1 MELTIDKQQFLRGL
15 VRTHGV
21 ADRKSSMHILSNVL
35 LNAEGTDRLRLSATD
50 LYLGVTAIVPG
61 TIKKG
66 GTIAVSARTL
76 FDIVKNLPDGE
87 VRWKLSDTHAVE
99 LSCGKVRYRIPAMPG
114 EDFPPLPN
122 PGDAD
127 FAHLEASVVGDLI
140 SLTQYSMSHDDTR
153 PHLAGT
159 LFEGDGKVV
168 RMVTTDGHRLSK
180 AEHKV
185 TDKAS
190 MMNFSMLIPHKGIS
204 ELKRLLDDVKASK
217 GKGEESTTI
226 GIATAGGN
234 AFFIRN
240 DLCLSVKLAD
250 ENFPPYSKV
259 IPSKQS
265 RTVVAAR
272 GTLVEALRRISL
284 VANDKSGGVQLLL
297 EPGTLRIQSQNP
309 EVGEGSEEVD
319 VDYAGDE
326 LRIGFNARYLL
337 DALSALPDDEVAI
350 ELSGERDPGV
360 IKPVGD
366 GSKYIGVIMP
376 MRI

>member
-1 MELTIDKQQFLRGL
+1 MELSIEKQQFLRGL
-15 VRTHGV
+15 ARTHGV

-35 LNAEGTDRLRLSATD
+35 LTAEGPDRLRLSATD
-50 LYLGVTAIVPG
+50 LYLGVTAAIPAS
-61 TIKKG
+61 IDKG
-66 GTIAVSARTL
+66 GSIAVSARTL
-76 FDIVKNLPDGE
+76 FDIAKNLPDGE
-87 VRWKLSDTHAVE
+87 VHWKLSDSHAVE
-99 LSCGKVRYRIPAMPG
+99 LTCGKVRYRIPAMPG

-127 FAHLEASVVGDLI
+127 FAHLDAGVLSELI

-180 AEHKV
+180 AEHKISG
-185 TDKAS
+185 KGAI
-190 MMNFSMLIPHKGIS
+190 MNFSMLVPHKGIS
-204 ELKRLLDDVKASK
+204 ELKRLLDDVKAAKSR
-217 GKGEESTTI
+217 GEEPVTI
-226 GIATAGGN
+226 GIATVGGN
-234 AFFIRN
+234 AFFTQD

-259 IPSKQS
+259 IPTKQS
-265 RTVVAAR
+265 RRIIAAR
-272 GTLVEALRRISL
+272 IPLVEALRRISL
-284 VANDKSGGVQLLL
+284 VANDKSGGVQLII

-319 VDYAGDE
+319 VDYAGE
-326 LRIGFNARYLL
+326 GLRIGFNARYLL
-337 DALSALPDDEVAI
+337 DALSALPHDEVAL

-360 IKPVGD
+360 IKPVGGD
-366 GSKYIGVIMP
+366 SEYIGVIMP